1 MELCLVLCTK
11 DVNCFAKERCQISTA
26 ESIYII
32 GKAIVTDIELPQVEQ
47 NLIITFIKGFRDILL
62 PLFYDL
68 LYFLTGGR
76 LILKS
81 S

>member
-32 GKAIVTDIELPQVEQ
+32 GKTFITDIELPQVEQ
-47 NLIITFIKGFRDILL
+47 NLIITATLL
-62 PLFYDL
+62 RFVVL
-68 LYFLTGGR
+68 LDRREIDFEIE
-76 LILKS
+76 LIS
-81 S
+81 